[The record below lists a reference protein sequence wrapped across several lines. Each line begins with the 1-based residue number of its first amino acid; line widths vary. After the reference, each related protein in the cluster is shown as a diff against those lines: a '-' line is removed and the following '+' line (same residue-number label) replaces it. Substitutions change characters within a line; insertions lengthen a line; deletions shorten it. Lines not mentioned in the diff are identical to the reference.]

1 MKLALTGGGTGGH
14 IFPALA
20 VMEALRA
27 SEGVSLEVRFFGPEN
42 RGERRLVE
50 GAGLQFESVPSAGV
64 RGREP
69 LALAQAAWRLFS
81 GTFIAIRK
89 LRSFKP
95 DAVFSTGGY
104 GSFPASVAA
113 KLLRRPLVVYLPD
126 VSPGWAVRAEK
137 MLATKMTTT
146 TEAALEFLPRNKTVV
161 TGYPV
166 RDAFFTL
173 ERAATRASLGLG
185 PDQLAIVIAG
195 ASQGARAINQA
206 VFDALSGVLP
216 QATVFHITGEAG
228 FEEATRRKA
237 QLPTALA
244 SNYQPAAFR
253 TDLPALMVASDIGVF
268 RAGASVLGEVPAAK
282 LPSVL
287 IPGTFA
293 GGHQRDNA
301 RWLADGGAAEV
312 LEEADVTTLGGVL
325 QRLLNDAPRRGAMR
339 DAAAAL
345 ARPDAAAAIAAV
357 VKEVAKR

>member
-20 VMEALRA
+20 VMEALRV
-27 SEGVSLEVRFFGPEN
+27 SEGDSLEVRFFGPEN

-50 GAGLQFESVPSAGV
+50 AAGVPFETVPSAGV
-64 RGREP
+64 RGRGP
-69 LALAQAAWRLFS
+69 VSLVRSAWSLLS
-81 GTFIAIRK
+81 GVVTAVRK
-89 LRSFKP
+89 LRAYKP
-95 DAVFSTGGY
+95 DAIFSTGGY

-137 MLATKMTTT
+137 MLATKVTTT
-146 TEAALEFLPRNKTVV
+146 TEAALAHLPAKKTVV

-166 RDAFFTL
+166 RDAFFSI
-173 ERAATRASLGLG
+173 ERAAMRESLGIST
-185 PDQLAIVIAG
+185 DALAVVIAG
-195 ASQGARAINQA
+195 ASQGARAINAA
-206 VFDALSGVLP
+206 VYSALAELLP
-216 QATVFHITGEAG
+216 RATVFHVTGEAG
-228 FEEATRRKA
+228 FEEATRQKA

-244 SNYQPAAFR
+244 ANYQPAAFR
-253 TDLPALMVASDIGVF
+253 ADLPALMVTCDLGVF

-301 RWLADGGAAEV
+301 RWLAEGGAA
-312 LEEADVTTLGGVL
+312 VTLDESELASLGEILAG
-325 QRLLNDAPRRGAMR
+325 LLTDAARREAMR
-339 DAAAAL
+339 TAAANL
-345 ARPDAAAAIAAV
+345 ARPDAASAIAAV
-357 VKEVAKR
+357 LKEVAKK